1 MILIMIWAKSKTIA
15 AMKRFISAMMLFAAA
30 AMAFVSCQKQEME
43 GAEMLQ
49 VSGLTFTSE
58 KPAFDDDT
66 KTEWTGE
73 TIQWSK
79 GDMIRV
85 AYTCDGVWQ
94 NADGTAK
101 ADEANGEKSAKI
113 YASSAHDAASAV
125 AQFNVPGSFKG
136 TAEGNYE
143 FYGVYPSSAVGSPD
157 IKYAPSVTVN
167 IPAAQTPLAES
178 FDSKVDLMAAKSAT
192 AYEGMPTDP
201 ISLEWTRIVA
211 HGNITLKGLKAEEGE
226 VISTITLTANA
237 EADMVGSHY
246 LYLDTYNVTKPSGNT
261 APNVLTLDASN
272 LTLNNGNIEF
282 WACFLPCTWTSLT
295 VVVETDKATYT
306 REITGISKTFKQNA
320 RNILSINMATAER
333 VANAAAELPFVRD
346 FSDKTGTGGITE
358 LDGFR
363 VNGSVYNAAGAIR
376 LAKGDGEGSIT
387 TQLLDISQDF
397 QVRVTA
403 KGWDSDELTLNV
415 SAGDQSEDITL
426 IAEDFVTYAVNFNAV
441 SAASGVTF
449 TAASGKRCYI
459 SKIEILAGHDELP
472 PVLRAT
478 APSLMAATGGE
489 ASFTYTLTN
498 PKDGQEITAESN
510 VAWISNIV
518 LGEGTVTYSVAENT
532 TEEAREGM
540 ITLSYEGIDD
550 VAVTIS
556 QAAAAGEGGGESSG
570 GYTVIKSVDELSEG
584 TYIIGGNNESTYAE
598 GTMYIWSDASN
609 VSGQKLKT
617 TAVNFSNNDFS
628 SDVSSFVHIEL
639 IDASIENTYYI
650 KVGAKYLK
658 GAEKVWSLVDD
669 PVAWTFADM
678 PSGKD
683 GMYFYNTS
691 NVSYV
696 SINSTT
702 DAIRTYNSNTKYKG
716 IYLFEAN

>member
-1 MILIMIWAKSKTIA
+1 M
-15 AMKRFISAMMLFAAA
+15 
-30 AMAFVSCQKQEME
+30 
-43 GAEMLQ
+43 
-49 VSGLTFTSE
+49 
-58 KPAFDDDT
+58 
-66 KTEWTGE
+66 
-73 TIQWSK
+73 
-79 GDMIRV
+79 
-85 AYTCDGVWQ
+85 
-94 NADGTAK
+94 
-101 ADEANGEKSAKI
+101 
-113 YASSAHDAASAV
+113 
-125 AQFNVPGSFKG
+125 
-136 TAEGNYE
+136 
-143 FYGVYPSSAVGSPD
+143 
-157 IKYAPSVTVN
+157 
-167 IPAAQTPLAES
+167 
-178 FDSKVDLMAAKSAT
+178 
-192 AYEGMPTDP
+192 
-201 ISLEWTRIVA
+201 
-211 HGNITLKGLKAEEGE
+211 
-226 VISTITLTANA
+226 
-237 EADMVGSHY
+237 
-246 LYLDTYNVTKPSGNT
+246 
-261 APNVLTLDASN
+261 
-272 LTLNNGNIEF
+272 
-282 WACFLPCTWTSLT
+282 
-295 VVVETDKATYT
+295 VVETDKATYT

-550 VAVTIS
+550 VVVTIS
-556 QAAAAGEGGGESSG
+556 QAAAAGEGGGGNTITQSTFTATEDKMDDVVSYTTAKGGGTSNPAINGGEIRLYQNAQGEGGGTITITAKAGYKLTTVVIGSSMATKVA
-570 GYTVIKSVDELSEG
+570 YTLDNETTKSSSVDVAKNGKYEINGINAQSVTIYCMGTTTSSRLYVNYLSA
-584 TYIIGGNNESTYAE
+584 TY
-598 GTMYIWSDASN
+598 SN
-609 VSGQKLKT
+609 
-617 TAVNFSNNDFS
+617 
-628 SDVSSFVHIEL
+628 
-639 IDASIENTYYI
+639 
-650 KVGAKYLK
+650 
-658 GAEKVWSLVDD
+658 
-669 PVAWTFADM
+669 
-678 PSGKD
+678 
-683 GMYFYNTS
+683 
-691 NVSYV
+691 
-696 SINSTT
+696 
-702 DAIRTYNSNTKYKG
+702 
-716 IYLFEAN
+716 

>member
-43 GAEMLQ
+43 GAEMLK

-94 NADGTAK
+94 NADGTAT

-113 YASSAHDAASAV
+113 YASSAHGAASAV

-143 FYGVYPSSAVGSPD
+143 FYGVYPSSAVGSAD
-157 IKYAPSVTVN
+157 LKFAPSVTVN
-167 IPAAQTPLAES
+167 IPAAQTPLAAS
-178 FDSKVDLMAAKSAT
+178 FDPKADLMAAQSAT
-192 AYEGMPTDP
+192 AYTGIPTEDP

-246 LYLDTYNVTKPSGNT
+246 LYLDTYNVTKPSGNN

-272 LTLNNGNIEF
+272 LTLNDGNVEF

-570 GYTVIKSVDELSEG
+570 GYILVNSLSDI
-584 TYIIGGNNESTYAE
+584 TT
-598 GTMYIWSDASN
+598 
-609 VSGQKLKT
+609 GQYVV
-617 TAVNFSNNDFS
+617 A
-628 SDVSSFVHIEL
+628 
-639 IDASIENTYYI
+639 A
-650 KVGAKYLK
+650 KVGDNYYAMSNTFASKISSTEISVNGATISESSATGYVVTITKSGSNYTIQSGPSYLK
-658 GAEKVWSLVDD
+658 YSSSTNLAK
-669 PVAWTFADM
+669 
-678 PSGKD
+678 
-683 GMYFYNTS
+683 S
-691 NVSYV
+691 NDSYV
-696 SINSTT
+696 WTISTGTLGSFRVLSST
-702 DAIRTYNSNTKYKG
+702 DDERGLIFRASTNQFGGYSTNNVKANGTEY
-716 IYLFEAN
+716 YDVELFKLN

>member
-1 MILIMIWAKSKTIA
+1 MILAKSNPFA
-15 AMKRFISAMMLFAAA
+15 AMKRYISTIMLFAAA

-79 GDMIRV
+79 GDKIAV
-85 AYTCDGVWQ
+85 AYTVDSEWMGIQKEEEGVITVSQ
-94 NADGTAK
+94 PKLYKSNELSETQ
-101 ADEANGEKSAKI
+101 EVAN
-113 YASSAHDAASAV
+113 
-125 AQFNVPGSFKG
+125 FNVSTSFNRSE
-136 TAEGNYE
+136 EGIHV
-143 FYGVYPSSAVGSPD
+143 FYGVYP
-157 IKYAPSVTVN
+157 APSSTDFSNAPVASLT
-167 IPAAQTPLAES
+167 IPTTQTPPAAS
-178 FDSKVDLMAAKSAT
+178 FDSSADLMIAVSDEYDGIPSGERK
-192 AYEGMPTDP
+192 
-201 ISLEWTRIVA
+201 ISLRWTRLVA
-211 HGNITLKGLKAEEGE
+211 HANITLKELNGAVAGE
-226 VISTITLTANA
+226 KVETITLTAQEGANL
-237 EADMVGSHY
+237 VGNQKVNI
-246 LYLDTYNVTKPSGNT
+246 TTTEVTNNNK
-261 APNVLTLDASN
+261 APNVLVL
-272 LTLNNGNIEF
+272 NGNNLSVDANGNVEF

-472 PVLRAT
+472 PVLRAN
-478 APSLMAATGGE
+478 APSQMAATGGE

-609 VSGQKLKT
+609 VSEQKLKT

>member
-79 GDMIRV
+79 GDAIRV

-94 NADGTAK
+94 NADGTAT

-113 YASSAHDAASAV
+113 YASSAHGAASAV

-143 FYGVYPSSAVGSPD
+143 FYGVYPSSAVGSAD
-157 IKYAPSVTVN
+157 LKFAPSVTVN
-167 IPAAQTPLAES
+167 IPAAQTPLAAS
-178 FDSKVDLMAAKSAT
+178 FDPKADLMAAQSAT
-192 AYEGMPTDP
+192 AYTGIPTEDP

-246 LYLDTYNVTKPSGNT
+246 LYLDTYNVTKPSGNN

-272 LTLNNGNIEF
+272 LTLNDGNVEF

-570 GYTVIKSVDELSEG
+570 GYILVNSLSDITTGQYVVAAKVGDNYYAMSNTFASKINGTEISVNGATISESAATGYVVTITKSGSKYTIHSG
-584 TYIIGGNNESTYAE
+584 TSYLKYGSGTNLAKTNDSYDWTISTGTLGSFRVESSTSGRGLIFRASTYNQFGGYA
-598 GTMYIWSDASN
+598 
-609 VSGQKLKT
+609 
-617 TAVNFSNNDFS
+617 
-628 SDVSSFVHIEL
+628 
-639 IDASIENTYYI
+639 
-650 KVGAKYLK
+650 
-658 GAEKVWSLVDD
+658 
-669 PVAWTFADM
+669 
-678 PSGKD
+678 
-683 GMYFYNTS
+683 TS
-691 NVSYV
+691 NVKDTGAEYYDV
-696 SINSTT
+696 E
-702 DAIRTYNSNTKYKG
+702 
-716 IYLFEAN
+716 LFKLN